1 MKKNF
6 LKKTAAILLSAAMCT
21 SMVACGSG
29 TGSTAATA
37 DDGQKTYTVG
47 VVQYVDDASLNQIEE
62 KNYALPYVSSGKRIV
77 KIGADFSTKIG
88 SLDSW
93 KIHTENEK

>member
-37 DDGQKTYTVG
+37 DDGQIP
-47 VVQYVDDASLNQIEE
+47 LEIPE
-62 KNYALPYVSSGKRIV
+62 
-77 KIGADFSTKIG
+77 
-88 SLDSW
+88 
-93 KIHTENEK
+93 